1 MMEIQ
6 PEAKPIYL
14 IGLDTSAQYDRK
26 QNPRFV
32 LFLKL
37 QVHGWPR
44 VDFYSTGWCFSE
56 IWNSFVSLNFKG
68 NTNIVWIEPDDI

>member
-26 QNPRFV
+26 RKTFKVEIFFNVYLRSTESCQIFKIEFLPNQFV
-32 LFLKL
+32 LNRL
-37 QVHGWPR
+37 
-44 VDFYSTGWCFSE
+44 
-56 IWNSFVSLNFKG
+56 
-68 NTNIVWIEPDDI
+68 

>member
-26 QNPRFV
+26 RKTDSQNFV
-32 LFLKL
+32 FSATLTDLLSFDGCRMLKL
-37 QVHGWPR
+37 LG
-44 VDFYSTGWCFSE
+44 TK
-56 IWNSFVSLNFKG
+56 I
-68 NTNIVWIEPDDI
+68 

>member
-26 QNPRFV
+26 RKTSMSHVFGEGG
-32 LFLKL
+32 LL
-37 QVHGWPR
+37 QKYLHLITE
-44 VDFYSTGWCFSE
+44 FY
-56 IWNSFVSLNFKG
+56 IWNVKD
-68 NTNIVWIEPDDI
+68 V